1 MTSITHNPGGLQTEL
16 DLLNS
21 FCFFLIKKNAKKH
34 VNAHMMSNATPFEVS
49 MCLLCECDRNDR
61 FVCVVCVNVLHF
73 ISIRAV
79 LVAVTS
85 ELRIAPQNV
94 KDVLFGPN
102 EYVAV

>member
-1 MTSITHNPGGLQTEL
+1 
-16 DLLNS
+16 
-21 FCFFLIKKNAKKH
+21 
-34 VNAHMMSNATPFEVS
+34 
-49 MCLLCECDRNDR
+49 MCLLGECDRNDR

-94 KDVLFGPN
+94 RDVLFGPN
-102 EYVAV
+102 EYVAVRECYCVYLMDHTEESFEPCQHNCCALEE